1 MATQKLSNEVT
12 MTSILKKQAT
22 LLNKEML
29 QASNELV
36 DGSVATAEK
45 WQNLTEKMLKTGLK
59 MLAKQQD
66 LLLTTIEATKGQFDA
81 STKRFNKLVGVQPKK
96 VKAKVKEVLD
106 TDVTIDSI
114 MEAAIAPVKK
124 VVATPVK
131 KIVAAPVKKATTPPV
146 KKTVTVEVE
155 KVVTVPVIKATAPK
169 KKVEVVAAVEVEQVE
184 IATA

>member
-1 MATQKLSNEVT
+1 MATQKLSNDVT

-124 VVATPVK
+124 
-131 KIVAAPVKKATTPPV
+131 IVAAPIKKATAPPV
-146 KKTVTVEVE
+146 KKTVAVQVK
-155 KVVTVPVIKATAPK
+155 KVTAPK
-169 KKVEVVAAVEVEQVE
+169 KKVEVVAEVGKTE

>member
-1 MATQKLSNEVT
+1 MATQKLSNDVT

-66 LLLTTIEATKGQFDA
+66 LLLMTIEATKSQFDA

-114 MEAAIAPVKK
+114 MEAAVAPVKK
-124 VVATPVK
+124 AIAPIK
-131 KIVAAPVKKATTPPV
+131 KTVAAPVKKATTPPV
-146 KKTVTVEVE
+146 KKTIAVQVE
-155 KVVTVPVIKATAPK
+155 KVVTAPVKKVPSPK
-169 KKVEVVAAVEVEQVE
+169 KTVEVVAEVE

>member
-1 MATQKLSNEVT
+1 MATQKLSNDTT

-66 LLLTTIEATKGQFDA
+66 LLLTTIETAKGQFDV

-96 VKAKVKEVLD
+96 VKAKVKGILD

-124 VVATPVK
+124 
-131 KIVAAPVKKATTPPV
+131 ATTPPV
-146 KKTVTVEVE
+146 KKTVAVQVK
-155 KVVTVPVIKATAPK
+155 KVTAPK
-169 KKVEVVAAVEVEQVE
+169 KKVEVVAEVE

>member
-1 MATQKLSNEVT
+1 MATQKLSNDVT

-66 LLLTTIEATKGQFDA
+66 LLLTTIEAAKGQFDA

-96 VKAKVKEVLD
+96 VKAKAKEILD

-114 MEAAIAPVKK
+114 METAIAPM
-124 VVATPVK
+124 K

>member
-66 LLLTTIEATKGQFDA
+66 LLLTTIEAAKGQFDA

-114 MEAAIAPVKK
+114 METAIAPM
-124 VVATPVK
+124 K

>member
-1 MATQKLSNEVT
+1 MATQKLSNDVT

-66 LLLTTIEATKGQFDA
+66 LLLTTIEAAKGQFDA
-81 STKRFNKLVGVQPKK
+81 STERFNKLVGVQPKK
-96 VKAKVKEVLD
+96 VKAKAKEILD

-124 VVATPVK
+124 VA
-131 KIVAAPVKKATTPPV
+131 
-146 KKTVTVEVE
+146 
-155 KVVTVPVIKATAPK
+155 APK
-169 KKVEVVAAVEVEQVE
+169 KKVEV
-184 IATA
+184 ATA

>member
-1 MATQKLSNEVT
+1 MATQKLSNDVT

-66 LLLTTIEATKGQFDA
+66 LLLTTIEAAKGQLDA

-96 VKAKVKEVLD
+96 VKAKAKEILD
-106 TDVTIDSI
+106 TDATIDSI
-114 MEAAIAPVKK
+114 MEAAVAPVKK
-124 VVATPVK
+124 AIAPIK
-131 KIVAAPVKKATTPPV
+131 KIVAAPVKKATTPPMKKTIAVQVEKSVTAPV
-146 KKTVTVEVE
+146 KKV
-155 KVVTVPVIKATAPK
+155 ASPK
-169 KKVEVVAAVEVEQVE
+169 KKVEVVAEVET
-184 IATA
+184 ATA

>member
-1 MATQKLSNEVT
+1 MATQKLSNDVT

-66 LLLTTIEATKGQFDA
+66 LLLTTIEAAKGQFDA

-114 MEAAIAPVKK
+114 METAIAPM
-124 VVATPVK
+124 K

-155 KVVTVPVIKATAPK
+155 KVVTAPLIKATAPK

>member
-1 MATQKLSNEVT
+1 MATQKLSNDVT
-12 MTSILKKQAT
+12 ITSILKKQAT

-66 LLLTTIEATKGQFDA
+66 LLLTTIEAAKGQFDA

-96 VKAKVKEVLD
+96 VKAKAKEILD
-106 TDVTIDSI
+106 TDATIDSI
-114 MEAAIAPVKK
+114 MEAAVAPVKK
-124 VVATPVK
+124 AIAPIK

-146 KKTVTVEVE
+146 KKTIAVQVE
-155 KVVTVPVIKATAPK
+155 KVMTAPVKKVASPK
-169 KKVEVVAAVEVEQVE
+169 KKVEVVAEAEVET
-184 IATA
+184 ATA

>member
-1 MATQKLSNEVT
+1 MATQKLSNDVT

-22 LLNKEML
+22 LLNKEMF

-66 LLLTTIEATKGQFDA
+66 LLLTTIEAAKGQFDA

-114 MEAAIAPVKK
+114 METAIAPM
-124 VVATPVK
+124 K

>member
-1 MATQKLSNEVT
+1 MATQKLSNDVT
-12 MTSILKKQAT
+12 ITSILKKQAT

-66 LLLTTIEATKGQFDA
+66 LLLMTIEATKSQFDV

-114 MEAAIAPVKK
+114 MEAAVAPVKK
-124 VVATPVK
+124 AIAPIK
-131 KIVAAPVKKATTPPV
+131 KTVAAPVKKATTPPV
-146 KKTVTVEVE
+146 KKIIAVQVE
-155 KVVTVPVIKATAPK
+155 KVVTAPVKKVPSPK
-169 KKVEVVAAVEVEQVE
+169 KTVEVVAEVE

>member
-1 MATQKLSNEVT
+1 MATQKLSNDVT

-66 LLLTTIEATKGQFDA
+66 LLLTTIEAAKGQFDA

-106 TDVTIDSI
+106 TDITIDSI
-114 MEAAIAPVKK
+114 MEAAMVPVKK
-124 VVATPVK
+124 AVAPVK
-131 KIVAAPVKKATTPPV
+131 KIVAAPVKKVTTPPV
-146 KKTVTVEVE
+146 KKTVAVQVE
-155 KVVTVPVIKATAPK
+155 KVMTAPVKKAAVPK
-169 KKVEVVAAVEVEQVE
+169 KKVEVLAEVE

>member
-1 MATQKLSNEVT
+1 MATQKLSNDVT

-59 MLAKQQD
+59 MLAKQQY
-66 LLLTTIEATKGQFDA
+66 LLIMTIETAKGQFDA
-81 STKRFNKLVGVQPKK
+81 STKRFNKLVGNQPKK
-96 VKAKVKEVLD
+96 IKAKAKEILD

-114 MEAAIAPVKK
+114 MEAAM
-124 VVATPVK
+124 
-131 KIVAAPVKKATTPPV
+131 APVKKAVAPVKKMVAAPAKKVTTASV
-146 KKTVTVEVE
+146 KKTVAAPIE
-155 KVVTVPVIKATAPK
+155 KVVTPTVKKAAAPK
-169 KKVEVVAAVEVEQVE
+169 KKVEVVAEVE

>member
-1 MATQKLSNEVT
+1 MATQKLSNDVT
-12 MTSILKKQAT
+12 ITSILKKQAT

-66 LLLTTIEATKGQFDA
+66 LLLTTIEAAKGQFDA

-96 VKAKVKEVLD
+96 VKAKAKEILD
-106 TDVTIDSI
+106 TDATIDSI
-114 MEAAIAPVKK
+114 MEAAVAPVKK
-124 VVATPVK
+124 AIAPIK
-131 KIVAAPVKKATTPPV
+131 KIVAAPVKKATTPPMKKTIAVQVEKSVTAPV
-146 KKTVTVEVE
+146 KKV
-155 KVVTVPVIKATAPK
+155 ASPK
-169 KKVEVVAAVEVEQVE
+169 KKVE
-184 IATA
+184 

>member
-1 MATQKLSNEVT
+1 MATQKLSNDVT
-12 MTSILKKQAT
+12 ITYILKKQAT

-66 LLLTTIEATKGQFDA
+66 LLLTTIEAAKSQLDA

-114 MEAAIAPVKK
+114 MEAAVAPVKK
-124 VVATPVK
+124 AIAPIK
-131 KIVAAPVKKATTPPV
+131 KTVAALVKKATTPPV
-146 KKTVTVEVE
+146 KKIIAVQVE
-155 KVVTVPVIKATAPK
+155 KVVTAPVKKMAAPK
-169 KKVEVVAAVEVEQVE
+169 KTVEVVAEVE

>member
-1 MATQKLSNEVT
+1 MATQKLSNDVT

-22 LLNKEML
+22 ILNKEML

-66 LLLTTIEATKGQFDA
+66 LLLTTIEAAKGQFDA

-114 MEAAIAPVKK
+114 MEAAMVPVKK
-124 VVATPVK
+124 AVAPVK
-131 KIVAAPVKKATTPPV
+131 KIVAAPVKKVTTPIV
-146 KKTVTVEVE
+146 EKTVAVQVE
-155 KVVTVPVIKATAPK
+155 KVVTVPVKKVAAPK
-169 KKVEVVAAVEVEQVE
+169 KKVEVVATVEQAEV
-184 IATA
+184 ATA

>member
-1 MATQKLSNEVT
+1 MATQKLSNDVT

-66 LLLTTIEATKGQFDA
+66 LLLTTIEAAKGQFDA

-96 VKAKVKEVLD
+96 VKAKEILD
-106 TDVTIDSI
+106 TDATIDSI
-114 MEAAIAPVKK
+114 MEAAVAPVKK
-124 VVATPVK
+124 AIAPIK

-146 KKTVTVEVE
+146 KKTIAVQVE
-155 KVVTVPVIKATAPK
+155 KVVTAPVKKVAAPK
-169 KKVEVVAAVEVEQVE
+169 KKVEVVAEIE

>member
-1 MATQKLSNEVT
+1 MATQKLSNDVT

-66 LLLTTIEATKGQFDA
+66 LLLTTIEAAKGQFDA

-114 MEAAIAPVKK
+114 METAIAPM
-124 VVATPVK
+124 K

>member
-1 MATQKLSNEVT
+1 MATQKLSNDVT

-66 LLLTTIEATKGQFDA
+66 LLLTTIEAAKGQFDA

-96 VKAKVKEVLD
+96 VKAKVKEILD

-124 VVATPVK
+124 AVAPVK

-146 KKTVTVEVE
+146 KKTVAVQVE
-155 KVVTVPVIKATAPK
+155 KVVTAPVKKAAAPK
-169 KKVEVVAAVEVEQVE
+169 KKVEVIAEVE

>member
-1 MATQKLSNEVT
+1 MATQKLSNDVT

-59 MLAKQQD
+59 MLAKQQY
-66 LLLTTIEATKGQFDA
+66 LLIMTIETAKGQFDT

-96 VKAKVKEVLD
+96 VKAKVKEILD

-124 VVATPVK
+124 
-131 KIVAAPVKKATTPPV
+131 IVAAPIKKATAPPV
-146 KKTVTVEVE
+146 KKTVAVQVE
-155 KVVTVPVIKATAPK
+155 KVVTAPVKKVTAPK
-169 KKVEVVAAVEVEQVE
+169 KKVEVVAEVE